1 MNQILDDHSFE
12 TAQAKTAARQFF
24 ARVYTYMF
32 GALLISGIIAFY
44 YGTPEFIA
52 EYFLKVTPKGASLS
66 PLFYVVMFAPIGIA
80 LLMQSMVHRLSFP
93 ILFLLFGIYSVL
105 IGFSLTSIF
114 VVYDIARITS
124 IFFVTAGVFAVMA
137 IMGYTTKADLTKF
150 GSILY
155 MAFIGIFIAGLVNF
169 FLNSDMLGY
178 VISIIGVF
186 VFTGLTAYHM
196 QNLKQ
201 YALNSMDTPEEK
213 NKIALLG
220 GFTLYVLFIN
230 LFLTLLRLFG
240 RE

>member
-1 MNQILDDHSFE
+1 MNQILDDHSFDNVQ
-12 TAQAKTAARQFF
+12 AQTAARQFF

-32 GALLISGIIAFY
+32 GALLISGIIAYY

-52 EYFLKVTPKGASLS
+52 EYFVHLTPKGKEIQ
-66 PLFYVVMFAPIGIA
+66 PLFWVVMFTPIGIA
-80 LLMQSMVHRLSFP
+80 LLMQTMVNRLSFP

-137 IMGYTTKADLTKF
+137 IMGYTTRADLTKF
-150 GSILY
+150 GSLLY
-155 MAFIGIFIAGLVNF
+155 MAFFGIFIAGFVNF
-169 FLNSDMLGY
+169 FIGSDTLGY

-196 QNLKQ
+196 QALKQ
-201 YALNSMDTPEEK
+201 YALHSMDTPEEK

-230 LFLTLLRLFG
+230 LFLMLLRLFG